1 MTALRRGG
9 YKGKSGILPMSHK
22 KTIFVRVLGGV
33 ADVDTTTVP
42 EDVEVEIVDLDEL
55 EAAGVD
61 YIKMLR

>member
-1 MTALRRGG
+1 
-9 YKGKSGILPMSHK
+9 MSHK

-55 EAAGVD
+55 EAAGAD
-61 YIKMLR
+61 YIKMLSIGARQYAKAKGYI

>member
-1 MTALRRGG
+1 
-9 YKGKSGILPMSHK
+9 MSHK